1 MTEKDMAIHFCIG
14 MLEGISAPNLEN
26 WSKTIALGIKG
37 IRELVALRDTLK
49 EKPVSEGLEKEM
61 NDFFLTMQ
69 VQDKEYINED
79 TFRSIAR
86 HFVDWQKEQLMAK
99 AIDVE
104 VKVDAGGYPYIPQIE
119 LYDYV
124 KDIPLARE
132 GEKYKVV
139 LMKEDSGVADRQ
151 KKFFR
156 HHRGGFEDS
165 MRTMVEVSGL
175 DDIRRIVAETS
186 IFKDY
191 YKNIRISGEGVRDER
206 CIPYGWG
213 DTVYFV
219 VADFDGYTG
228 QCIGWTNFKDE

>member
-1 MTEKDMAIHFCIG
+1 MTAEEYSKEKEKEAGCGTEFTTHELAEAFHAG
-14 MLEGISAPNLEN
+14 MLEM
-26 WSKTIALGIKG
+26 K
-37 IRELVALRDTLK
+37 
-49 EKPVSEGLEKEM
+49 
-61 NDFFLTMQ
+61 Q
-69 VQDKEYINED
+69 
-79 TFRSIAR
+79 
-86 HFVDWQKEQLMAK
+86 QLMAK
-99 AIDVE
+99 AIYVE

-139 LMKEDSGVADRQ
+139 LMKEDSDVADRQ

-165 MRTMVEVSGL
+165 MRTMVEVGGL
-175 DDIRRIVAETS
+175 DDIRRIVTETS
-186 IFKDY
+186 IFKDF

-219 VADFDGYTG
+219 VADFDGHTG